1 MIRNKDS
8 DVLKCLNKELKKYKV
23 KLSFEFYDECP
34 FKENKIEILEL
45 VLKYVESFS
54 SVYNKIFILSSLC
67 DKFYKDSIPY
77 LVKTYYYFIDEVY
90 KEPIDEIYL
99 IHICDTISK
108 INALEYI
115 DLYEKIISRSMTQ
128 SAESIIKMLSSMNIE
143 RIDDCILKLIKK
155 ENLIP
160 KSWLGTLNEDCKYWC
175 SLVSLK
181 CIVNKRDNK
190 YLALFKELL
199 EDDDMEWIEFTDSKY
214 KYKLANSLK
223 KQYKLLAKKGMNKI
237 K

>member
-1 MIRNKDS
+1 MKKNKDL
-8 DVLKCLNKELKKYKV
+8 DILKALNKELKKYKV
-23 KLSFEFYDECP
+23 KLKFQYYDVCP
-34 FKENKIEILEL
+34 FKENKIEILE
-45 VLKYVESFS
+45 VILKYSELFS
-54 SVYNKIFILSSLC
+54 SIYNKIFILSSLC
-67 DKFYKDSIPY
+67 DKYYKDSIPY
-77 LVKTYYYFIDEVY
+77 LVKIYHSFINEVY
-90 KEPIDEIYL
+90 EVPLDEMYL
-99 IHICDTISK
+99 LHICDTMAK

-181 CIVNKRDNK
+181 CIVTKRDNK